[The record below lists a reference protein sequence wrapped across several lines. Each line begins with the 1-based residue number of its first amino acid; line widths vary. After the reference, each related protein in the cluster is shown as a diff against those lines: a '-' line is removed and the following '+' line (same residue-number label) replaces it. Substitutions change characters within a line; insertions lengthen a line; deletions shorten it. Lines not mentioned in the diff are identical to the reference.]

1 MEPLIVISYSYLL
14 GSIPFGF
21 ILTKIFIKKDIR
33 KSGSGNIGASNVL
46 RSGGKFLGLLTL
58 LLDGAKGY
66 FAILITINN
75 FQDYLILSASLTFMG
90 HLFPIW
96 LKFKGGKGVATYLGI
111 LFAINLILAIVFIL
125 TWIIII
131 LISKYPS
138 LASLV
143 SAFIVLIT
151 NFLFNGMHQSFILI
165 LFFLLILY
173 SHKTNI
179 QRLKARTENK
189 INL

>member
-1 MEPLIVISYSYLL
+1 MEPLIVIFYSYLL

-111 LFAINLILAIVFIL
+111 LFAINFILAIVFIL

-143 SAFIVLIT
+143 STFIVLVV
-151 NFLFNGMHQSFILI
+151 NFIFNGMYQSFILI

-173 SHKTNI
+173 SHKSNI
-179 QRLKARTENK
+179 QRLKAGTENK

>member
-1 MEPLIVISYSYLL
+1 METFIVISYAYLL

-46 RSGGKFLGLLTL
+46 RSGGKILGLLTL

-66 FAILITINN
+66 FAILITLNN

-111 LFAINLILAIVFIL
+111 LFAINFILAIVFIL

-143 SAFIVLIT
+143 STFIVLIV
-151 NFLFNGMHQSFILI
+151 NFIFNGMYQSFILI
-165 LFFLLILY
+165 LFFF
-173 SHKTNI
+173 
-179 QRLKARTENK
+179 
-189 INL
+189 

>member
-1 MEPLIVISYSYLL
+1 METFIVISYAYLL

-66 FAILITINN
+66 FTILITLNN

-111 LFAINLILAIVFIL
+111 LFAINFILAIVFIL

-143 SAFIVLIT
+143 STFIVLIV
-151 NFLFNGMHQSFILI
+151 NFIFNGMYQSFILI

-173 SHKTNI
+173 SHKSNI
-179 QRLKARTENK
+179 QRLKVGTENK

>member
-1 MEPLIVISYSYLL
+1 MEPFIVISYSYLL

-66 FAILITINN
+66 FAILITLNN

-111 LFAINLILAIVFIL
+111 LFAINFILAIVFIL

-143 SAFIVLIT
+143 SAFTVLIL
-151 NFLFNGMHQSFILI
+151 NFLFNGMYQSFILI

-179 QRLKARTENK
+179 QRLKAGTENK

>member
-1 MEPLIVISYSYLL
+1 MEPFIVISYAYLL

-21 ILTKIFIKKDIR
+21 ILTKIFVKKDIR

-66 FAILITINN
+66 FAILITLNN

-111 LFAINLILAIVFIL
+111 LFAINFILAIVFIL

-143 SAFIVLIT
+143 STFIVLIV
-151 NFLFNGMHQSFILI
+151 NFIFNGMYQSFILI

-173 SHKTNI
+173 SHKSNI
-179 QRLKARTENK
+179 QRLKAGTENK

>member
-1 MEPLIVISYSYLL
+1 METFIVISYAYLL

-66 FAILITINN
+66 FAILITLNN

-96 LKFKGGKGVATYLGI
+96 LKFKGGK
-111 LFAINLILAIVFIL
+111 
-125 TWIIII
+125 
-131 LISKYPS
+131 
-138 LASLV
+138 
-143 SAFIVLIT
+143 VLLHI
-151 NFLFNGMHQSFILI
+151 
-165 LFFLLILY
+165 
-173 SHKTNI
+173 
-179 QRLKARTENK
+179 
-189 INL
+189 

>member
-75 FQDYLILSASLTFMG
+75 FQDYLILVSQK
-90 HLFPIW
+90 
-96 LKFKGGKGVATYLGI
+96 KF
-111 LFAINLILAIVFIL
+111 
-125 TWIIII
+125 
-131 LISKYPS
+131 
-138 LASLV
+138 
-143 SAFIVLIT
+143 
-151 NFLFNGMHQSFILI
+151 
-165 LFFLLILY
+165 
-173 SHKTNI
+173 
-179 QRLKARTENK
+179 
-189 INL
+189 

>member
-143 SAFIVLIT
+143 STFIVLVV
-151 NFLFNGMHQSFILI
+151 NFIFNGMYQSFILI

>member
-1 MEPLIVISYSYLL
+1 METFIVISYAYLL

-66 FAILITINN
+66 FAILITLNN

-143 SAFIVLIT
+143 STFIVLIV
-151 NFLFNGMHQSFILI
+151 NFIFNGMYQSFILI

-173 SHKTNI
+173 SHKSNI
-179 QRLKARTENK
+179 QRLKAGTENK

>member
-1 MEPLIVISYSYLL
+1 MEPFIVISYAYLL

-21 ILTKIFIKKDIR
+21 ILTKIFVKKDIR

-66 FAILITINN
+66 FAILITLNN

-111 LFAINLILAIVFIL
+111 LIAINFILAIVFIL

-143 SAFIVLIT
+143 STFIVLIV
-151 NFLFNGMHQSFILI
+151 NFIFNGMYQSFILI

-173 SHKTNI
+173 SHKSNI
-179 QRLKARTENK
+179 QRLKAGTENK

>member
-1 MEPLIVISYSYLL
+1 METFIVISYAYLL

-75 FQDYLILSASLTFMG
+75 FQDYLILSASLSFMG

-111 LFAINLILAIVFIL
+111 LFAINFILAIVFIL

-143 SAFIVLIT
+143 SAFIVLIV
-151 NFLFNGMHQSFILI
+151 NFIFNGMYQSFILI

-173 SHKTNI
+173 SHKSNI
-179 QRLKARTENK
+179 QRLKAGTENK

>member
-1 MEPLIVISYSYLL
+1 METFIVISYAYLL

-66 FAILITINN
+66 FAILITLNN

-111 LFAINLILAIVFIL
+111 LFAINFILAIVFIL

-143 SAFIVLIT
+143 STFMVLIV
-151 NFLFNGMHQSFILI
+151 NFIFNGMYQSFILI

-173 SHKTNI
+173 SHKSNI
-179 QRLKARTENK
+179 QRLKAGTENK

>member
-1 MEPLIVISYSYLL
+1 METFIVISYAYLL

-66 FAILITINN
+66 FAILITLNN

-111 LFAINLILAIVFIL
+111 LFGINFILAIVFIL

-143 SAFIVLIT
+143 STFIVLIV
-151 NFLFNGMHQSFILI
+151 NFIFNGMYQSFILI

-173 SHKTNI
+173 SHKSNI
-179 QRLKARTENK
+179 QRLKAGTENK

>member
-1 MEPLIVISYSYLL
+1 MEPFIVISYSYLL

-66 FAILITINN
+66 FAILIAINN

-111 LFAINLILAIVFIL
+111 LFAINFILAIVFIL

-143 SAFIVLIT
+143 SAFTVLIL
-151 NFLFNGMHQSFILI
+151 NFLFNGMYQSFILI

-179 QRLKARTENK
+179 QRLKAGTENK

>member
-1 MEPLIVISYSYLL
+1 MEPFIVISYAYLL

-66 FAILITINN
+66 FAILITLNN

-111 LFAINLILAIVFIL
+111 LFAINFILAIVFIL

-143 SAFIVLIT
+143 STFIVLIV
-151 NFLFNGMHQSFILI
+151 NFIFNGMYQSFILI

-173 SHKTNI
+173 SHKSNI
-179 QRLKARTENK
+179 QRLKAGTENK

>member
-1 MEPLIVISYSYLL
+1 METFIVISYAYLL

-66 FAILITINN
+66 FAILITLNN

-111 LFAINLILAIVFIL
+111 LFAINFILAIVFIL

-143 SAFIVLIT
+143 STFIVLVV
-151 NFLFNGMHQSFILI
+151 NFIFNGMYQSFILI

-173 SHKTNI
+173 SHKSNI
-179 QRLKARTENK
+179 QRLKAGTENK

>member
-1 MEPLIVISYSYLL
+1 MEPFIVISYSYLL

-66 FAILITINN
+66 FAILITLNN

-111 LFAINLILAIVFIL
+111 LFAINFILAIVFIL

-143 SAFIVLIT
+143 STFIVLIV
-151 NFLFNGMHQSFILI
+151 NFIFNGMYQSFILI

-173 SHKTNI
+173 SHKSNI
-179 QRLKARTENK
+179 QRLKAGTENK

>member
-1 MEPLIVISYSYLL
+1 METFIVISYAYLL

-66 FAILITINN
+66 FAILITLNN

-111 LFAINLILAIVFIL
+111 LFAINFILAIVFIL

-143 SAFIVLIT
+143 STFIVLIV
-151 NFLFNGMHQSFILI
+151 NFIFNGMYQSFILI

-173 SHKTNI
+173 SHKSNI
-179 QRLKARTENK
+179 QRLKAGTENK

>member
-143 SAFIVLIT
+143 SAFIVLIA

>member
-1 MEPLIVISYSYLL
+1 MEPFLVILYSYLL

-66 FAILITINN
+66 FTILITVNN

-96 LKFKGGKGVATYLGI
+96 LRFKGGKGVATYLGI
-111 LFAINLILAIVFIL
+111 LFAINYILAIIFIL
-125 TWIIII
+125 TWVIII

-143 SAFIVLIT
+143 STFIVLIV
-151 NFLFNGMHQSFILI
+151 NFLFNGMHQSSILI

-179 QRLKARTENK
+179 QRLKAGTENK

>member
-1 MEPLIVISYSYLL
+1 METFIVISYAYLL

-66 FAILITINN
+66 FAILITLNN

-111 LFAINLILAIVFIL
+111 LFAINFILAIVFIL

-143 SAFIVLIT
+143 SAFTVLIV
-151 NFLFNGMHQSFILI
+151 NFLFNGMYQSFILI

-173 SHKTNI
+173 SHKSNI
-179 QRLKARTENK
+179 QRLKAGTENK